1 MRFKTLFFIFIFLIS
16 VVLLNSRVMVQLHSK
31 AVIKSDII
39 YMKDIASIYS
49 NYSNLKDKVEKII
62 ISKGKSIDSVD
73 RKTIYMKLINNGIN
87 GFKVVGAK
95 QVEILKGKKRVSNS
109 LMKKKIENYIRSRF
123 GYASDIKIIYQKI
136 PDIKLPSGG
145 KIVLQRYGKGFSNS
159 YLLKVLLIK
168 NGKIIKQDFAQVYVK
183 IWAKIP
189 VATKFIRRGK
199 ILTSSDFRWEIREIN
214 YGNYDF
220 AGNSS
225 QIIGKKALYSIGSG
239 NVIRNKVLSN
249 KISVKRGEIIR
260 IMVRMNGISISTIGK
275 ALTSGI
281 KGQMIKVVN
290 LKSKKKLE
298 GKVIG
303 ENLVE
308 VFVL

>member
-1 MRFKTLFFIFIFLIS
+1 
-16 VVLLNSRVMVQLHSK
+16 
-31 AVIKSDII
+31 
-39 YMKDIASIYS
+39 MKDIASVYS

-62 ISKGKSIDSVD
+62 ISNGRRIDIVD
-73 RKTIYMKLINNGIN
+73 RKTVFMKLINNGIN

-95 QVEILKGKKRVSNS
+95 RVEILKGKKIVSDS
-109 LMKKKIENYIRSRF
+109 LMKKKIENYIKSQF
-123 GYASDIKIIYQKI
+123 GYASDIKITYQKI

-159 YLLKVLLIK
+159 YLLKVLIIK
-168 NGKIIKQDFAQVYVK
+168 NGKILKQDFAQVYVK

-189 VATKFIRRGK
+189 VATKFIKRGK
-199 ILTSSDFRWEIREIN
+199 ILMRGDFRWELREIN

-225 QIIGKKALYSIGSG
+225 SIIGKKALYSIGSG
-239 NVIRNKVLSN
+239 NVIRNKVLSS

-260 IMVRMNGISISTIGK
+260 IIVRTKGIRISAIGK

-281 KGQMIKVVN
+281 KGQMIKIIN

-308 VFVL
+308 VSVL